1 MIIRKAYKFRLKT
14 NSGIEELFF
23 QFAGCNRKV
32 WNMALALQKDT
43 LDKIKKVLSYNH
55 LAGCL
60 VDWKRSEELSFLK
73 TAPSQTLQQTLKAL
87 DRAMKDAFDKKQP
100 GKRFPVWKKKF
111 KCVDS
116 FRYPQG
122 FKLEGNR
129 VFLPKIG
136 WVRFHKSREIQ
147 GTPRNMTVS
156 RRGKHWFVSIQTEQ
170 DVLIPE
176 RTVYNPYGV
185 VGIDMGATRFVT
197 TSQTDETG
205 IDGSFVEPLNSFKKL
220 QNKLARAQRLLARK
234 QKFSNNWKKQK
245 QAVSKIHIK
254 IADARNDFLQ
264 KLSTIMSKNHAVIV
278 AEDLGI
284 KNMSSSAKGD
294 MEQPGKNVKAKS
306 GLNKSILDQG
316 WGNFFRML
324 GYKQEWSGGVFLQVD
339 PKNTS
344 RACPACGHVSADNRK
359 TQALFLCTEC
369 GYTANADYVGAVNVK
384 VRGIDE
390 LLAAGHCRDSLWR
403 ENVSSPTK
411 QEPADP
417 GNRDLCLT
425 PA

>member
-1 MIIRKAYKFRLKT
+1 MFIRKAYKFRLKT
-14 NSGIEELFF
+14 NSEIEELFF

-32 WNMALALQKDT
+32 WNMALALQRDS

-60 VDWKRSEELSFLK
+60 VKWKKDEDTSFLA

-122 FKLEGNR
+122 FKVEGNR
-129 VFLPKIG
+129 IFLPKIG

-147 GTPRNMTVS
+147 GAPRSVTVS

-170 DVLIPE
+170 DALIPE
-176 RTVYNPYGV
+176 RTVYNPYDV

-197 TSQTDETG
+197 TSETDETG
-205 IDGSFVEPLNSFKKL
+205 IDGLFVEPLNSFKKL
-220 QNKLARAQRLLARK
+220 ENKLARAQRLLARK

-264 KLSTIMSKNHAVIV
+264 KLSTIMSKNHAVVV
-278 AEDLGI
+278 AEDLRI
-284 KNMSSSAKGD
+284 KNMSASAKGD
-294 MEQPGKNVKAKS
+294 MEQPGKNVKAKA

-316 WGNFFRML
+316 WGNFLRMI
-324 GYKQEWSGGVFLQVD
+324 GYKQEWSGGKLIQVN

-344 RACPACGHVSADNRK
+344 RTCPACGHVSADNRK
-359 TQALFLCTEC
+359 TQALFLCNEC
-369 GYTANADYVGAVNVK
+369 GYTANADYVASVNIK
-384 VRGIDE
+384 ARGIEE
-390 LLAAGHCRDSLWR
+390 LMAAGHVASSLGRDG
-403 ENVSSPTK
+403 VSRPLS
-411 QEPADP
+411 QEPVGTGDFVP
-417 GNRDLCLT
+417 LLT
-425 PA
+425 SA